1 VDGKEKPMSKEKSS
15 NELSVWEDLSKK
27 DLKERIETKDYVSSK
42 GKPYSLSYISW
53 SWAWGELKKSYPDA
67 SYEVHDNI
75 TYPDNTVEVRVSVT
89 IKGQTHMMWLP
100 VMDYKN
106 DAKKNPTSKDISDSR
121 MRCLAKAIAMHG
133 LGHYVYAGEDVPE
146 GNAETPQSEG
156 KAEEVVD
163 PIQKATAPP
172 PPPPEPPYD
181 STKDFMA
188 KGIIEIDLDEVKK
201 EGDWSMLTDAFHGLI
216 DAHESVNTLAKLWG
230 NNEEALKLL
239 KEKRPNDYKEVYE
252 AFEKRGKYI
261 KEKANG

>member
-1 VDGKEKPMSKEKSS
+1 MSKEKSS
-15 NELSVWEDLSKK
+15 SELSVWKSLSEKDLSN
-27 DLKERIETKDYVSSK
+27 RIETKDYVSSK

-53 SWAWGELKKSYPDA
+53 SWAWGELKNSYPDA

-146 GNAETPQSEG
+146 GNAETPQNEG
-156 KAEEVVD
+156 KAEEVDD
-163 PIQKATAPP
+163 PIQKATPTPP
-172 PPPPEPPYD
+172 PPTEPP
-181 STKDFMA
+181 TKV
-188 KGIIEIDLDEVKK
+188 DLDKVKK
-201 EGDWSMLTDAFHGLI
+201 EGDWSMLTDAFHELI
-216 DAHESVNTLAKLWG
+216 NAHESKDTLAKLWG
-230 NNEEALKLL
+230 NNEKALKLL

>member
-1 VDGKEKPMSKEKSS
+1 MSKEKSS

-27 DLKERIETKDYVSSK
+27 DLSERIETKDYVSNQ

-53 SWAWGELKKSYPDA
+53 SWAWGELKNSYPDA

-75 TYPDNTVEVRVSVT
+75 TYHDNTVEVRVSVT

-106 DAKKNPTSKDISDSR
+106 NAKKNPTSKDISDSR

-146 GNAETPQSEG
+146 GNAEAPQSEG
-156 KAEEVVD
+156 KAKEEVD
-163 PIQKATAPP
+163 PIQEATPTPP
-172 PPPPEPPYD
+172 PPTEPTPD
-181 STKDFMA
+181 
-188 KGIIEIDLDEVKK
+188 IISAEGDKVKK
-201 EGDWSMLTDAFHGLI
+201 TEDWSMVTDAFYELMKVHKTYEGLG
-216 DAHESVNTLAKLWG
+216 KLWKK
-230 NNEEALKLL
+230 NKSALNLL
-239 KEKRPNDYKEVYE
+239 KSNRPSDYEELLDTFKIRAAEL
-252 AFEKRGKYI
+252 